1 MLGLIA
7 DITGILSFIMSIA
20 IFFVSHSL
28 LRDMAKRQQ
37 DYNSKRIDIQS
48 DLIALRDNIW
58 KDHLDNLEIRS
69 RLRQA
74 LYSYRNQY
82 WLIAFPFRLYHI
94 QCSLHYIKGPI
105 KPKNK
110 ERLCNHKDN
119 SLCWVRYCQS
129 QIELKP
135 LPPSPLDDGPFNIAN
150 SFALLSKGIDTEN
163 SYVCHYNQGYFFLL
177 LYDTLLQNSLTLR
190 VQTDSAEYSRIYLST
205 SDTDDVNVV
214 AQLKR
219 LYNLISSH
227 ESTQDV
233 DNFINSFINGE

>member
-1 MLGLIA
+1 MDNNLLLEKLIKM
-7 DITGILSFIMSIA
+7 T
-20 IFFVSHSL
+20 
-28 LRDMAKRQQ
+28 
-37 DYNSKRIDIQS
+37 
-48 DLIALRDNIW
+48 
-58 KDHLDNLEIRS
+58 
-69 RLRQA
+69 
-74 LYSYRNQY
+74 
-82 WLIAFPFRLYHI
+82 
-94 QCSLHYIKGPI
+94 
-105 KPKNK
+105 
-110 ERLCNHKDN
+110 KDN

-150 SFALLSKGIDTEN
+150 SFALLSKGIETEN
-163 SYVCHYNQGYFFLL
+163 SYVCHYKQGYFFLL
-177 LYDTLLQNSLTLR
+177 QYDTLLQNSLTLR